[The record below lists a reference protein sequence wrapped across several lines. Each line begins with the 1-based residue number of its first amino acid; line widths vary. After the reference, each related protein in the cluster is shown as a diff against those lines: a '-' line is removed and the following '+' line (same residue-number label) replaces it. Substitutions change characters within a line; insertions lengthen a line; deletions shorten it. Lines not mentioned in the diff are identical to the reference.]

1 MAGLNSRL
9 KKTKI
14 DNWEQYLKCFTSRVN
29 TSLEVDKCHSSWFRL
44 CSNDKQPGDL
54 EVADLTV
61 EDRAKELL
69 TNAKVLYF

>member
-1 MAGLNSRL
+1 MDDWGPYH
-9 KKTKI
+9 K
-14 DNWEQYLKCFTSRVN
+14 YFTSRVN

-44 CSNDKQPGDL
+44 CGNDKQPGDL